1 MSERR
6 EHNQELATERV
17 NDEIRQNETFKK
29 VGRRPKKI
37 DDKEVNSAV
46 MHFGMGN
53 NREGLTVVNTGAYS
67 LKTGKDQAT
76 ITCEP
81 NKDDDRVA

>member
-6 EHNQELATERV
+6 EDIQELATARV
-17 NDEIRQNETFKK
+17 NDRISQDNIFKK
-29 VGRRPKKI
+29 KGRHPKKTG
-37 DDKEVNSAV
+37 KTVNSAV

-53 NREGLTVVNTGAYS
+53 NREGLTVVNTSEYP

-81 NKDDDRVA
+81 NMDDDRVA